1 MNYTVQAR
9 ITPEIFQE
17 FAWFDLL
24 RQQRR
29 WRAPL
34 LFAVIM
40 AAFACI
46 CFLAAPRVRG
56 AALLGGVLLG
66 VGIVLPLGWLL
77 SFWLSLR
84 AEVKKRR
91 LTQAPLA
98 YTLRLTD
105 QGLGVSNETEQANF
119 SWSQLHRVCRLR
131 RCICLYAAPHK
142 AFLLPAGGGDEADHL
157 WQDICR
163 QVPGEKV
170 RDYSH

>member
-34 LFAVIM
+34 LFAGIM
-40 AAFACI
+40 AAFGCV
-46 CFLAAPRVRG
+46 CFPAAQRVRG

-77 SFWLSLR
+77 SFYLSLR
-84 AEVKKRR
+84 AEGKK
-91 LTQAPLA
+91 LKLAQAPAA
-98 YTLRLTD
+98 YTLRLSD
-105 QGLGVSNETEQANF
+105 QGLRVSNEKEQADF
-119 SWSQLHRVCRLR
+119 SWSQIHRVCRLR
-131 RCICLYAAPHK
+131 RCICLYAAPHR
-142 AFLLPAGGGDEADHL
+142 AFLLPTGSGDEGDRL
-157 WQDICR
+157 WRDICQR
-163 QVPGEKV
+163 VPGEKV
-170 RDYSH
+170 RDFSR